1 MTDPSRSM
9 LSKIAHL
16 APILLS
22 RPGEALDRV
31 ATFAEVRLDALGHEP
46 DYRAVESDE
55 ALAKVSEALGLEL
68 APFAEEPALAEIEQ
82 AVRGGAAALD
92 RGPFTAD
99 HNADFALARTAYM
112 ICRALKPRIM
122 VETGVAYGV
131 TTSFVLRAMAENEIG
146 TLHSIDLPPL
156 GPDADD
162 SVGRLIPEG
171 LKARWALH
179 RGQTRRV
186 LPGLVQR
193 VAPLDIFMHDS
204 LHTRRTMLWEFR
216 TALAKLARPG
226 VILSDDIDFN
236 AAFADLE
243 AETAPRYAAAVRKPD
258 RGGLFGVAV
267 YRD

>member
-1 MTDPSRSM
+1 MTDPARSM
-9 LSKIAHL
+9 FSKIAHL

-31 ATFAEVRLDALGHEP
+31 ATFAEVRLDALGREP
-46 DYRAVESDE
+46 DYRAVDGKEVLPKIE
-55 ALAKVSEALGLEL
+55 EALGLEL
-68 APFAEEPALAEIEQ
+68 APFAEEPALAEVEQ
-82 AVRGGAAALD
+82 AVRDGAAALSE
-92 RGPFTAD
+92 GPFTAD

-112 ICRALKPRIM
+112 ICRALRPKVM

-131 TTSFVLRAMAENEIG
+131 TTSFLLKAMALNDKG

-156 GPDADD
+156 GPQADD
-162 SVGRLIPEG
+162 AVGRLIPEG
-171 LKARWALH
+171 LRGRWSLH

-186 LPGLVQR
+186 LPALVER
-193 VAPLDIFMHDS
+193 AGPLDIFMHDS
-204 LHTRRTMLWEFR
+204 LHTRRTMIWEFR
-216 TALAKLARPG
+216 TAFAKLARPG

-243 AETAPRYAAAVRKPD
+243 AETAPRYSAAVRKPD